1 MALITATNLVIDFP
15 IFDSSSRSLK
25 KTLVRTATGGRI
37 ANDSRGINIR
47 AIDGV
52 SFSFQHGD
60 RVGLMG
66 PNGAGKSTLLRA
78 LAGVYAPTQG
88 SLQVKGSI
96 VSLLDLSLG
105 MDEEFTGYEN
115 IFIRCILMGIP
126 KSVIKKNIDDIIE
139 FSELGQYI
147 KMPMRTYSTG
157 MHLRLAFSICTAF
170 PSDIVLMDE
179 WLDVGDTDF
188 RRKADARLLEFINKS
203 SILVLASHNVEQIN
217 RICIRVV
224 SMDHGR
230 LVKDSHSEQMVENSS
245 DRIK

>member
-1 MALITATNLVIDFP
+1 MALVTATNLIIDFP

-25 KTLVRTATGGRI
+25 KTLVRAATGGRI

-47 AIDGV
+47 AIDGI
-52 SFSFQHGD
+52 SFTLEHGD

-66 PNGAGKSTLLRA
+66 PNGSGKSTLLRA
-78 LAGVYAPTQG
+78 LAGVYAPTYG
-88 SLQVKGSI
+88 SLQVKGAV

-105 MDEEFTGYEN
+105 MDGEFTGYEN

-139 FSELGQYI
+139 FSELGDYI

-170 PSDIVLMDE
+170 PADIVLMDE
-179 WLDVGDTDF
+179 WLAVGDADF
-188 RRKADARLLEFINKS
+188 SKKAEDRLMKFIKKS
-203 SILVLASHNVEQIN
+203 SILVLASHSVDQVKKICN
-217 RICIRVV
+217 RII
-224 SMDHGR
+224 MMEHG
-230 LVKDSHSEQMVENSS
+230 SISEKSVL
-245 DRIK
+245 